1 MLFASFRERKPRGFT
16 ATVGIVVLVAVLVLS
31 GCSGG
36 GGSGQNPGSAGVT
49 VRGTVLDFETGQA
62 LSGVEVSTSDGTTAT
77 TTADGFYSLTVPI
90 ANSRGVINAT
100 KQGYAPN
107 SKIINDGL
115 DISNYTLFLLPVE
128 QSFTIDSSVA
138 NELNLDASSGG
149 VSLPA
154 GSLRKGDGSSPSG
167 SVTVDLTSIDPR
179 SAPDSMPGDFTTG
192 TDQGSEQS
200 IESFGAMNVQIYDE
214 SGDTLDLDGSNDS
227 TVRIPVPENS
237 TNPPTTIPL
246 WYYDDAAGRWVEE
259 GTATLVGV
267 SPNWYYEGTVGHFST
282 WNADKVYDRVRVTGS
297 VLDNVGDPVHGAVV
311 TSTGQDYTG
320 THSSRSGSD
329 GSFSVFVKA
338 EAVALISA
346 TKDGRSSNTV
356 TVTSSEAG
364 VDIEMTEDLI
374 IGLET
379 STSISL
385 TWGENPRDLD
395 SHLTGPGDSGT
406 FQVFYGSRGS
416 LTAAPY
422 AQLDV
427 DDVSGFGPEVI
438 TITRFLPGTY
448 RYTVHHFSG
457 TSTIS
462 DSPAR
467 VTLNLDG
474 DVRVFNPPAS
484 TVGSGAEWTVFDLVV
499 DGSGNVTVNAINT
512 ISQDGDYFAS
522 SSGTIGAS
530 RTIPRQKE

>member
-1 MLFASFRERKPRGFT
+1 
-16 ATVGIVVLVAVLVLS
+16 VVLLASVVLS
-31 GCSGG
+31 TCSSESGSGG
-36 GGSGQNPGSAGVT
+36 NPGDSGGVT
-49 VRGTVLDFETGQA
+49 VQGTVLDFETGQA
-62 LSGVEVSTSDGTTAT
+62 LSGVEVSTSDGTTT
-77 TTADGFYSLTVPI
+77 TTTSDGFYNLAVPI
-90 ANSRGVINAT
+90 TNSRGVINAA

-115 DISNYTLFLLPVE
+115 DISNYTMFLLPVE

-138 NELNLDASSGG
+138 NELNLAASSGG
-149 VSLPA
+149 VRLPA
-154 GSLRKGDGSSPSG
+154 GSLLRGDGSSPSG
-167 SVTVDLTSIDPR
+167 DVTVDLTSIDPR

-192 TDQGSEQS
+192 SEQS
-200 IESFGAMNVQIYDE
+200 IESFGAMNVQIYDDSGE
-214 SGDTLDLDGSNDS
+214 SLDLDGSNDS
-227 TVRIPVPENS
+227 TVRIPVPDNS
-237 TNPPTTIPL
+237 TNPPATIPL

-282 WNADKVYDRVRVTGS
+282 WNADKVYDRVRVAGS

-311 TSTGQDYTG
+311 TATGQDYTG
-320 THSSRSGSD
+320 THSSRSASD

-338 EAVALISA
+338 EAAALISA

-356 TVTSSEAG
+356 TVSSFGA
-364 VDIEMTEDLI
+364 DIEMTEDLI

-395 SHLTGPGDSGT
+395 SHLTGPGDSGS
-406 FQVFYGSRGS
+406 FQVYYVSRGS
-416 LTAAPY
+416 LSAAPY

-427 DDVSGFGPEVI
+427 DDRSGFGPEVI
-438 TITRFLPGTY
+438 TITQFLPGTY
-448 RYTVHHFSG
+448 RYTVHHWTG

-484 TVGSGAEWTVFDLVV
+484 AVGTGAEWTVFDLVV
-499 DGSGNVTVNAINT
+499 DGSGNISVNAINT

-522 SSGTIGAS
+522 SGAIGAS
-530 RTIPRQKE
+530 RTIPRTKE

>member
-1 MLFASFRERKPRGFT
+1 MFFSAFPKRRSRGVTAS
-16 ATVGIVVLVAVLVLS
+16 VGIAVVLAVLMFNA
-31 GCSGG
+31 CSGG
-36 GGSGQNPGSAGVT
+36 GNSGQNPGSGGVT
-49 VRGTVLDFETGQA
+49 VQGTVLDFETGQA

-77 TTADGFYSLTVPI
+77 TTADGFYSITVPV
-90 ANSRGVINAT
+90 ANSRGVINAAR
-100 KQGYAPN
+100 QGYAPN

-138 NELNLDASSGG
+138 NELNLAASSGG

-154 GSLRKGDGSSPSG
+154 GSLRRGDGSSPSG
-167 SVTVDLTSIDPR
+167 DVTVDLTSIDPR
-179 SAPDSMPGDFTTG
+179 SAPDSMPGDFTAG
-192 TDQGSEQS
+192 SDQGSEQS
-200 IESFGAMNVQIYDE
+200 IESFGAMNVQIYDDGGE
-214 SGDTLDLDGSNDS
+214 TLDLDGSNDS
-227 TVRIPVPENS
+227 TVRIPVPENT
-237 TNPPTTIPL
+237 TNPPATIPL

-267 SPNWYYEGTVGHFST
+267 SPDWYYEGTVGHFST

-311 TSTGQDYTG
+311 TATGQDYTG
-320 THSSRSGSD
+320 THSSRSASD

-356 TVTSSEAG
+356 TVSSFGA
-364 VDIEMTEDLI
+364 DIEMTEDLI

-406 FQVFYGSRGS
+406 FEVYFGSRGS
-416 LTAAPY
+416 LTTAPY

-427 DDVSGFGPEVI
+427 DDTSGFGPEVI

-448 RYTVHHFSG
+448 RYTVHHWAG

-462 DSPAR
+462 ASPAR

-484 TVGSGAEWTVFDLVV
+484 TVGDGAEWTVFDLVV
-499 DGSGNVTVNAINT
+499 DGSGNITINAINT

-522 SSGTIGAS
+522 MSGSIGAS
-530 RTIPRQKE
+530 RSIPRVKE